1 VKSLI
6 VSIHQPNYFPYPGFF
21 QKVFL
26 SDIHVVLDKAQFQ
39 FDITNRNKI
48 ITPDGSWIRISVP
61 IKAGHKFF
69 EIRNVEINNDLPWAE
84 NNWNLIYK
92 SYDTAPF
99 FGLYKTFLNSIYRKK
114 WENIFELNF
123 HTLKKAFDWLEIK
136 TEIVLE
142 SELNITGTSSE
153 RLLNICKKIGA
164 TKYLSGPGGKNY
176 LNEKIFTQDKINVE
190 FQKYNPVIYTQKN
203 TKSFIPNLSI
213 LDLLFNMGLDSKKIM
228 AKSSNDKI

>member
-1 VKSLI
+1 MKSLI

-176 LNEKIFTQDKINVE
+176 LNEKIFAQNKIKVE
-190 FQKYNPVIYTQKN
+190 YQKYNPIIYTQKN
-203 TKSFIPNLSI
+203 VKSFVSNLSI
-213 LDLLFNMGLDSKKIM
+213 LDLLFNMGPDSKKLVT
-228 AKSSNDKI
+228 KS

>member
-1 VKSLI
+1 MKSLI

-92 SYDTAPF
+92 SY
-99 FGLYKTFLNSIYRKK
+99 N
-114 WENIFELNF
+114 
-123 HTLKKAFDWLEIK
+123 
-136 TEIVLE
+136 
-142 SELNITGTSSE
+142 
-153 RLLNICKKIGA
+153 
-164 TKYLSGPGGKNY
+164 
-176 LNEKIFTQDKINVE
+176 
-190 FQKYNPVIYTQKN
+190 
-203 TKSFIPNLSI
+203 
-213 LDLLFNMGLDSKKIM
+213 LLFIF
-228 AKSSNDKI
+228 

>member
-1 VKSLI
+1 MI

-21 QKVFL
+21 QKVSL

-48 ITPDGSWIRISVP
+48 VTPDGSWIRISVP

-84 NNWNLIYK
+84 KNWNLIYG
-92 SYDTAPF
+92 SYNTAPF
-99 FGLYKTFLNSIYRKK
+99 FDLYKTFLNSLYRKK

-136 TEIVLE
+136 TKIILE
-142 SELNITGTSSE
+142 SELNVTGTSSE

-213 LDLLFNMGLDSKKIM
+213 LDLLFNMGLDSRKITT
-228 AKSSNDKI
+228 KSSNDKI